1 MPHDGLP
8 TVTRTVGIGNRL
20 LATLPPADIALLA
33 PELEGVALDQD
44 AVLVRAGDEV
54 EHVFFPHSGAISLMI
69 DMANG
74 QTVATAA
81 IGCEGAVGILS
92 ALGPSPSAITA
103 IVHAAGT
110 ASRIPAS
117 RFRAAFNRSP
127 VLRHALQA
135 HLSAM
140 LTQFQLGAAC
150 NALHAVQVRMA
161 RWLLNLSDHIDHD
174 VLPLTQEALSQIL
187 GVRRTTVTLLMRNL
201 RASGAI
207 RSDRRGQIE
216 IDRSRLAA
224 VACECHETMRLE
236 VDGSAST
243 NTARSRFLG
252 VGDDER
258 VSLGALVARSGKD
271 YSVTAHPT
279 NVGNRL
285 LAALPPADLGLLT
298 PHFQKISFEPDAM
311 LVRSGDEL
319 DQVYFPHS
327 GAIAFMVDMPNGQTV
342 ATTLMGRE
350 GALASLSVLG
360 PSRSSVT
367 AIVRVAGTASRI
379 SAAKFRLAYAQ
390 GAAIRQV
397 VQVHARTLLLQ
408 LQHVAACNALHRV
421 EGRMARWLLQIH
433 DRVPDDALPLTQEAL
448 AQLLGV
454 RRTTVTLT
462 MSKLRVAGAI
472 RSDRR
477 GFVEVDRTRLES
489 VACEC
494 YALMQRRIDRIS
506 CQELSAPRLALALLQ
521 ESSFVTS
528 GEAGEDRAE
537 IKAASPVRK

>member
-1 MPHDGLP
+1 MPHP
-8 TVTRTVGIGNRL
+8 AVTRPGGSGNRL
-20 LATLPPADIALLA
+20 LAALLPPDFALLA
-33 PELEGVALDQD
+33 PELEAVALDQN
-44 AVLVRAGDEV
+44 AVLARAGDEV
-54 EHVFFPHSGAISLMI
+54 EYVFFPHSGAISLMI

-127 VLRHALQA
+127 ALRHALQA

-150 NALHAVQVRMA
+150 NALHPVQVRMA
-161 RWLLNLSDHIDHD
+161 RWLLHLSDHIDHD

-187 GVRRTTVTLLMRNL
+187 GARRTTVTLLMRNL

-207 RSDRRGQIE
+207 RSERRGQIE
-216 IDRSRLAA
+216 IDRSHLAA
-224 VACECHETMRLE
+224 VACECHETMCFE
-236 VDGSAST
+236 VEESSST
-243 NTARSRFLG
+243 NTVRSRFLDAE
-252 VGDDER
+252 DDEC

-271 YSVTAHPT
+271 DYSVTAHPT
-279 NVGNRL
+279 SVGNRL
-285 LAALPPADLGLLT
+285 LAALPPADLDLLT
-298 PHFQKISFEPDAM
+298 PHFQKISFEPDVM

-367 AIVRVAGTASRI
+367 AIARVAGTASRI
-379 SAAKFRLAYAQ
+379 SAAKFRLAYARS
-390 GAAIRQV
+390 AAIRHV

-433 DRVPDDALPLTQEAL
+433 DRVPDDVLPLTQEAL

-462 MSKLRVAGAI
+462 MSKLRAAGAI
-472 RSDRR
+472 SSDRR
-477 GFVEVDRTRLES
+477 GFVEVDRARLES
-489 VACEC
+489 RACEC
-494 YALMQRRIDRIS
+494 YALMQRRIDHMS
-506 CQELSAPRLALALLQ
+506 CQDLSAPRLALARFQ

-528 GEAGEDRAE
+528 GEAGEGRAE
-537 IKAASPVRK
+537 IKAASPVR